1 MRIDL
6 ELGGTAL
13 QTVIGSLLLM
23 ASVAGCAESGASA
36 PAPAA
41 ATAQQECERSG
52 GTWRGARCETSAG
65 GGY

>member
-6 ELGGTAL
+6 ELGGTTL
-13 QTVIGSLLLM
+13 QTIIGSLLLM
-23 ASVAGCAESGASA
+23 ASVAGCAESRASA
-36 PAPAA
+36 PAPA

-52 GTWRGARCETSAG
+52 GTWRGTRCETSAG

>member
-1 MRIDL
+1 MGIDVAM
-6 ELGGTAL
+6 GGTVL
-13 QTVIGSLLLM
+13 RTIIGSLLLM

-36 PAPAA
+36 PASA
-41 ATAQQECERSG
+41 ATAQKECERSG